1 MKLILRLLAGILI
14 GALIGTLAPETVTRV
29 LITLKV
35 VLGGLIGFLIPLII
49 LFFIASGISGLGKSS
64 GRLLAS
70 AVGLAYTSTI
80 LAGLLAFLV
89 GITAMP
95 VLQTTADTIPEHAK
109 LAPFFQLDI
118 APLMGVITALAMA
131 FLFGIGIAYTQSPT
145 LKSVVDEGKRI
156 IEATIAVVVLPLL
169 PVYVGCIFAELAAEE
184 AVFATLRIF
193 IAVLGIVILT
203 HWTWLLVQYAVAAIV
218 ARRNPLVLLKNM
230 LPAYFTAVGT
240 MSSAATIPVTLRSVK
255 KNCRHEPVVDFA
267 VPLCAT
273 IHLSG
278 SMITIVLCSLAVI
291 SLNLHLDMPGLGQM
305 LPAILLLG
313 LIMIAAPGVPGGA
326 IMAALG
332 VRTEMLHFSDAALG
346 LMIALYMAQDSFGT
360 ATNVTGDGAINQILD
375 RLADRFEQGD
385 KAEPKSLLIR
395 SVSDASPSSPEA

>member
-14 GALIGTLAPETVTRV
+14 GALIGTAAPEAVVRG
-29 LITLKV
+29 LITLKI
-35 VLGGLIGFLIPLII
+35 VLGSLIGFLIPLII
-49 LFFIASGISGLGKSS
+49 LFFIASGISALGKSS
-64 GRLLAS
+64 GRLLAT
-70 AVGLAYTSTI
+70 AVGLSYTSTI

-89 GITAMP
+89 GTVSMP
-95 VLQTTADTIPEHAK
+95 LLKAPAGKVPDHEK
-109 LAPFFQLDI
+109 LAPFFQLEI
-118 APLMGVITALAMA
+118 PPMMGVITALAMA

-145 LKSVVDEGKRI
+145 LKNMVDEGKRI
-156 IEATIAVVVLPLL
+156 VELTISAVVLPIL

-184 AVFATLRIF
+184 AILTTVQLF
-193 IAVLGIVILT
+193 IAVLAIVIVT
-203 HWTWLLVQYAVAAIV
+203 HWVWLAIQFAVAATI

-230 LPAYFTAVGT
+230 LPAYFTAIGT

-255 KNCRHEPVVDFA
+255 KNCRHEHIVDFA

-278 SMITIVLCSLAVI
+278 SMITIVLCSLAVMT
-291 SLNLHLDMPGLGQM
+291 LNLDLAMPGAGQM

-332 VRTEMLHFSDAALG
+332 VLTAVLGFSEAAIG

-375 RLADRFEQGD
+375 HMAGQ
-385 KAEPKSLLIR
+385 
-395 SVSDASPSSPEA
+395 VEAAG